1 MEAWLANFTNS
12 IQFEMLVRLA
22 LAALLGGIVGM
33 ERGSGDR
40 PAGFRTHILVC
51 AGSALL
57 MLVSMYGF
65 DGFDKVPYKYPD
77 HRDSSRIA
85 AQVVSGIGFLG
96 AGTILHEGITIRG
109 LTTAASLWM
118 ISAIGLATGAG
129 MYFISIA
136 STLITFITLTTFH
149 TIEKR

>member
-1 MEAWLANFTNS
+1 
-12 IQFEMLVRLA
+12 MLVRLA

-77 HRDSSRIA
+77 HRDSARIA

-96 AGTILHEGITIRG
+96 AGTILHEGISIRG
-109 LTTAASLWM
+109 RTTAPRL
-118 ISAIGLATGAG
+118 
-129 MYFISIA
+129 
-136 STLITFITLTTFH
+136 
-149 TIEKR
+149 